1 MKYSAFIY
9 ILKLKSK
16 KYYIGKTTNTHFNLD
31 FHFNPNESTW
41 TKKYTPISLLQFIP
55 TVSNYDLDTFVI
67 KYMEMVGVG
76 SVRGGSF
83 THFKL
88 TTNNKNIITQGLQKS
103 KKKNLSKIGQ
113 SSRQY
118 ISHLKC
124 FWMRTSYCLTQTD
137 LYIKI

>member
-103 KKKNLSKIGQ
+103 KKKIYPKSDKVADN
-113 SSRQY
+113 
-118 ISHLKC
+118 
-124 FWMRTSYCLTQTD
+124 TSLT
-137 LYIKI
+137 